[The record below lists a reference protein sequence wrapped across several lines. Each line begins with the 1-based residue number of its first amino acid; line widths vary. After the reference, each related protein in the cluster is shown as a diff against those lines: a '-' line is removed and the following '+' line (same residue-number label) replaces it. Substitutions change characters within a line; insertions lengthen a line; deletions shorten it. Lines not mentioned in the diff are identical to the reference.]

1 MDAFEFFVF
10 NFSYCLLYQIFNIVF
25 ISLYAAGDRDEVKR
39 HSWIMQTVEVICVI
53 LLCAA
58 SAAANPNQIGE
69 QELDWWENGVFYQI
83 YPRSFKDSDGNGVG
97 DIRGIIEKLDYLQE
111 LGINGAW
118 LSPIFKVI
126 SDVHIFRPK
135 RN

>member
-1 MDAFEFFVF
+1 
-10 NFSYCLLYQIFNIVF
+10 
-25 ISLYAAGDRDEVKR
+25 
-39 HSWIMQTVEVICVI
+39 MQTVEVICVI